1 MAFVSR
7 AGLVY
12 CKETVRQGYESKEA
26 KMAKLRQIVGLTG
39 PFGANAGRW
48 AVIGSVS
55 MTLAACSSLL
65 PSTSPGP
72 VAVYG
77 AHHCYRTLAQVDC
90 HAAPLA
96 GEANRLMGHYEAPSD
111 LGG

>member
-1 MAFVSR
+1 
-7 AGLVY
+7 
-12 CKETVRQGYESKEA
+12 
-26 KMAKLRQIVGLTG
+26 MAKTRQIVRPGGVLR
-39 PFGANAGRW
+39 ASARRW
-48 AVIGSVS
+48 VVLGITALP
-55 MTLAACSSLL
+55 LAACGSLL
-65 PSTSPGP
+65 SPSPSPPP

-77 AHHCYRTLAQVDC
+77 PQHCYRTLAQVDC